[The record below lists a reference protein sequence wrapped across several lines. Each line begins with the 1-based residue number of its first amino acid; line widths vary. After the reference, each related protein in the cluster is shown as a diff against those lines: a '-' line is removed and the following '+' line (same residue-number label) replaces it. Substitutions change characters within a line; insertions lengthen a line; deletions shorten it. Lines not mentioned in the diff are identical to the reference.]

1 MVFGRLPTLLT
12 ATALALGLTGAAQAE
27 SVLTVGMTAGDIPV
41 TTGNPDQGFEG
52 FRFVGYNLYDG
63 LALWDLS
70 SSDKASDI
78 KPGLATSWEID
89 PNNKRRWIFH
99 LRQGVKWHDGCSFT
113 ADDVVWNMARVTD
126 STAPQY
132 FTQQMALSRAYT
144 TNYESIEKIDDYTVA
159 ITTKVVESLFPY
171 SMAYTLMISRCKA
184 EALKYDWNA
193 YANDPSGTGPYRF
206 SRMVPHERLELL
218 PNKAYWD
225 PKRVPHHDKLVLLPM
240 PEAATRAAA
249 LMTGQVNFI
258 EAPSP
263 DTIPRLKSAGMQIVT
278 NKYPHNWPFILNF
291 ERGPMTDIRVRRAA
305 NHALN
310 RAEFVELLNGMAIE
324 GYTTMPPG
332 SPTYGNPR
340 KYEYSPDKAK
350 ALLKEAGCM
359 PCKLTLAISTSG
371 SGQMQPLPMNELFKA
386 QLEAVGF
393 QIEFKVMD
401 WNSLIAIAR
410 AGVAKYPEI
419 DGYNGSRGLLDPLSA
434 LIKPVWKFHWAPAG
448 ANWGHFFDPEAENL
462 IADILNE
469 FDAPKRLALL
479 TKLHEL
485 HSEKALMIFVVHDI
499 NPRALSPKLKGY
511 VQAQNWFQDLTP
523 IEVLP

>member
-1 MVFGRLPTLLT
+1 MPLGRLPTLLT
-12 ATALALGLTGAAQAE
+12 AAILALGMNVSARAE

-63 LALWDLS
+63 LVLWDLS
-70 SSDKASDI
+70 SRDKASDI
-78 KPGLATSWEID
+78 KPGLATSWDID

-99 LRQGVKWHDGCSFT
+99 LREGVKFHDGCAFG

-126 STAPQY
+126 PKAPQY

-144 TNYESIEKIDDYTVA
+144 TNFESIEKIDDRTVA

-171 SMAYTLMISRCKA
+171 SMAYVLMISRCKA

-193 YANDPSGTGPYRF
+193 YANDPFGTGPYRF

-291 ERGPMTDIRVRRAA
+291 VRGPMTDIRVRRAA
-305 NHALN
+305 NYALN

-324 GYTTMPPG
+324 SYTTMPPG
-332 SPTYGNPR
+332 SPTYGNAM
-340 KYEYSPDKAK
+340 KYEYNP
-350 ALLKEAGCM
+350 
-359 PCKLTLAISTSG
+359 
-371 SGQMQPLPMNELFKA
+371 
-386 QLEAVGF
+386 
-393 QIEFKVMD
+393 
-401 WNSLIAIAR
+401 
-410 AGVAKYPEI
+410 
-419 DGYNGSRGLLDPLSA
+419 
-434 LIKPVWKFHWAPAG
+434 
-448 ANWGHFFDPEAENL
+448 
-462 IADILNE
+462 
-469 FDAPKRLALL
+469 
-479 TKLHEL
+479 
-485 HSEKALMIFVVHDI
+485 EKAR
-499 NPRALSPKLKGY
+499 PC
-511 VQAQNWFQDLTP
+511 
-523 IEVLP
+523 